1 MKVTVGVSQVPG
13 GIPLLRV
20 TGPLL
25 RGSVVTVGDGGGGGG
40 DVSGGSSGG
49 FGPFQTLLSQLQC
62 KEALTGGV
70 SVRYL
75 ELSQKL
81 QYFGSPVGS
90 KMKPTSGS
98 FLRLLGFSGMLIGI
112 PQIFSAR
119 SVVFLS
125 IVLIECLRLL
135 DFCFGRGCGGGA
147 VALFS
152 GVVYPGAAT
161 AAVVVVGVCEV
172 EACFCGV
179 LGCD

>member
-1 MKVTVGVSQVPG
+1 MKVSVRASQVPG

-25 RGSVVTVGDGGGGGG
+25 RGSVGTVGDGGGGGG

-49 FGPFQTLLSQLQC
+49 FGPFQTLLSQLQR
-62 KEALTGGV
+62 KEALTGGA

-81 QYFGSPVGS
+81 QYLGSPGGS
-90 KMKPTSGS
+90 KMTTSGS
-98 FLRLLGFSGMLIGI
+98 FLRFLGFSGMLMGI

-125 IVLIECLRLL
+125 ICLSECLRLL

-172 EACFCGV
+172 EVCFCGV

>member
-1 MKVTVGVSQVPG
+1 MKVCVRLSQVPDG
-13 GIPLLRV
+13 TPLLRV
-20 TGPLL
+20 TGPLFC
-25 RGSVVTVGDGGGGGG
+25 GSAVAVGDGGGGGG

-49 FGPFQTLLSQLQC
+49 IGPFQTLLSQLQR

-90 KMKPTSGS
+90 KMTTSGS

-172 EACFCGV
+172 EVCFCGV